1 MSRRIRSTR
10 GLLKDV
16 LLLFNSGRL
25 KILIALPVTIT
36 KPAAVCIVSG
46 GLDSVCYAASLAAN
60 DSYDLYLLTFAYGQR
75 AKREIKCARYFAKE
89 LKAKDHKV
97 ADMSFMSSLYDRS
110 NALTD
115 SRQKLSQK
123 FSQSLVVPIRNAVFL
138 TVAAAWAMSINA
150 KVVAYGAHTD
160 DTSHY
165 PDCRPAFISAITEV
179 LNMAES
185 DSIMSGLRQEIII
198 LSPAV
203 MGLDK
208 SALLRTGYKILG
220 DKIFQTWSC
229 YSDGIKVDRDYL
241 HCGWC
246 ESCINRK
253 GAFTTAQIE
262 DKTRYATESHV
273 RHKSKAKRNI
283 HKH

>member
-1 MSRRIRSTR
+1 
-10 GLLKDV
+10 LKDI
-16 LLLFNSGRL
+16 LLPLFNSGRL
-25 KILIALPVTIT
+25 NILIALPVTTT

-60 DSYDLYLLTFAYGQR
+60 DGYDLYLLTFAYGQR
-75 AKREIKCARYFAKE
+75 AGREIKCARYFAKV

-97 ADMSFMSSLYDRS
+97 ADMSFMRSLYDRS

-115 SRQKLSQK
+115 SRQELSQE
-123 FSQSLVVPIRNAVFL
+123 FSRSLVVPVRNAVFL
-138 TVAAAWAMSINA
+138 TIAAAWAMSVNA
-150 KVVAYGAHTD
+150 KVVAYGAHTG
-160 DTSHY
+160 DTPHY
-165 PDCRPAFISAITEV
+165 PDCRPAFVSAISEA
-179 LNMAES
+179 LNTAES
-185 DSIMSGLRQEIII
+185 DSIMSGLRQEIMI

-208 SALLRTGYKILG
+208 SALLKTGHKILG

-229 YSDGIKVDRDYL
+229 YSDGIKVGRDYL

-273 RHKSKAKRNI
+273 RHKSKAK
-283 HKH
+283 